1 MSLSI
6 SQSGGDCLLLHLL
19 HLLKEEGLYGS
30 QETQFTASAD
40 LIPAQNWLYD
50 SYCCSTEREMRQNVL
65 FTPSQGKIVTRV
77 HYYVQNFQK
86 FLIFLLLN
94 LMANFCWIFPVRRS
108 GFGHIW
114 SPEKSKVALAR
125 SLALLLVKD
134 IKKSY
139 FGVILFLLSNFPNVR
154 QRYKFVTKDV
164 KMIWLSSVHAWLMKP
179 KTEAQFKF
187 LATRNVTGWYQ
198 LSSQQVN
205 FDRLSGLWFPFYLFI
220 WIFDQLICLQSLI

>member
-94 LMANFCWIFPVRRS
+94 LMANFCWIFLVRRS

-125 SLALLLVKD
+125 SLALLWSKTSKSH
-134 IKKSY
+134 ISEWSY
-139 FGVILFLLSNFPNVR
+139 FSSRISPIWCKDMSLWPKMLKWSGCPVSMHGWWNWR
-154 QRYKFVTKDV
+154 QERNLNSWQQE
-164 KMIWLSSVHAWLMKP
+164 MWLVDINCPAS
-179 KTEAQFKF
+179 
-187 LATRNVTGWYQ
+187 R
-198 LSSQQVN
+198 
-205 FDRLSGLWFPFYLFI
+205 
-220 WIFDQLICLQSLI
+220 